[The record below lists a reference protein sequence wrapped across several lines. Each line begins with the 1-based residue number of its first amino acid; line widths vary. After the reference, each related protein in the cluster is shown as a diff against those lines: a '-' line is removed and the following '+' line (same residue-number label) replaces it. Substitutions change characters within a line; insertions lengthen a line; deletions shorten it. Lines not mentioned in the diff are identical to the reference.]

1 MVSCVVLLVVLVPL
15 LAVGLFYA
23 LQPVQVEC
31 EVETNVKSSLDKTFN
46 YLKDPEKLKDRI
58 PNM

>member
-23 LQPVQVEC
+23 LQPVQVEF
-31 EVETNVKSSLDKTFN
+31 EVEANVRSSLDKTFN